1 MRSNRSRLDRFIS
14 QHQQLPRKQIR
25 LLVAQGA
32 VTVDGVVARDVA
44 MQINQFSYICLHGEV
59 LQAQQPVY
67 LMQHK
72 PVGVVSATVDDKHQT
87 VLDLIDHQDKQQLHI
102 VGRLDLNTS
111 GLMLLTNDGQW
122 SKRLMSP
129 EHKVAKRY
137 RVTLQNPL
145 NNDYVEAFA
154 QGMYFE
160 YEDIVTQP
168 AQLEIIDT
176 TSAIVTLT
184 EGRYHQIKRMFG
196 RFRNPVIGLHRFAV
210 GNLVLDDSLQVGQS
224 RMLSADEV
232 SQI

>member
-44 MQINQFSYICLHGEV
+44 MQINQFSHICLHDEV

-122 SKRLMSP
+122 SKRLMAP

-145 NNDYVEAFA
+145 NDDYVEAFA